1 MNDSNT
7 TTPSD
12 FIRDI
17 VAEDLKEGK
26 HTDIVTRFPPEPNGY
41 LHIGHAKALCLDFGV
56 AEENNGVC
64 HLRFDDTNP
73 EKESTEYVEAI
84 KEDIRWLGFD
94 WGDHLYFAADYFEKM
109 YECAVKLITD
119 GKAYI
124 CSLTPEEFKECR
136 GVPTRP
142 GNPSPWRDRPA
153 EENLDLFKR
162 MRAGEFEDGSY
173 VLRAKI
179 DMASPNLH
187 MRDPALYRIK
197 RAHHYRT
204 EDKWCIYPTYDF
216 AHCIEDSIE
225 GITHSLCSQEFEV
238 HRPLY
243 DWILKELEVYQ
254 SRQIEFARL
263 NITYTVLSKRKLV
276 RLVEEGHVNGWDD
289 PRLPTLSGLR
299 RRGFTPSAIREFISR
314 VGLTKVESLTDIAL
328 LDHCIREELNKA
340 APRVMG
346 VLDPLKLVIDNYPE
360 DRVEEVEAINNPE
373 DASAGSRK
381 LPFSKELYIEKDDFR
396 EEAPRKFYRL
406 KPGQEVR
413 LRYGYFVTC
422 TDVVK
427 DEGTG
432 EIIEVHCTYDPETK
446 GGDSP
451 DGRKV
456 RGTIHWVSAA
466 HALDAE
472 IRLYERLFTEE
483 RPDDLPEG
491 QDFTCCLNPDSLSI
505 ITAKVEP
512 GLASAALGSRF
523 QFERKGYFSID
534 PVASSAG
541 APVFNRIVPLR
552 DSWSK
557 MQKKG

>member
-1 MNDSNT
+1 MNDNNT

-17 VAEDLKEGK
+17 VAEDLKTGK
-26 HTDIVTRFPPEPNGY
+26 HRVIVTRFPPEPNGY
-41 LHIGHAKALCLDFGV
+41 LHIGHAKALCLSFGV
-56 AEENNGVC
+56 AEENDGVC

-73 EKESTEYVEAI
+73 EKESMEFVEAI

-94 WGDHLYFAADYFEKM
+94 WGEHLYFAADYFEKM
-109 YECAVKLITD
+109 YEYAVKLITE

-124 CSLTPEEFKECR
+124 CSLTPEEFKDCR

-153 EENLDLFKR
+153 EESLDLFEK

-197 RAHHYRT
+197 RAHHYRVG
-204 EDKWCIYPTYDF
+204 DKWCIYPTYDF
-216 AHCIEDSIE
+216 AHCIEDSLE

-243 DWILKELEVYQ
+243 DWILKELGVYQ

-263 NITYTVLSKRKLV
+263 NITYTVMSKRKLV
-276 RLVEEGHVNGWDD
+276 RLVDEGHVEGWDD

-299 RRGFTPSAIREFISR
+299 RRGFTPSAIREFINR
-314 VGLTKVESLTDIAL
+314 VGITKVESLTDIAL
-328 LDHCIREELNKA
+328 LDHCIREELNRT

-360 DRVEEVEAINNPE
+360 DQVEEIEAVNNPE
-373 DASAGSRK
+373 DPSAGSRK
-381 LPFSKELYIEKDDFR
+381 LKFSRELYIERDDFR
-396 EEAPRKFYRL
+396 EEAPRKFFRL

-422 TDVVK
+422 TGFVK
-427 DEGTG
+427 DESTG
-432 EIIEVHCTYDPETK
+432 EVTEVHCTYDPETK

-451 DGRKV
+451 DGRRVK
-456 RGTIHWVSAA
+456 GTIHWVSAA
-466 HALDAE
+466 HALSAE
-472 IRLYERLFTEE
+472 VRLYERLFTEE

-491 QDFTCCLNPDSLSI
+491 QDFTSCLNPDSLSVI
-505 ITAKVEP
+505 SAKVEP
-512 GLASAALGSRF
+512 GLASAAPGSRF

-534 PVASSAG
+534 TVASSEG

>member
-1 MNDSNT
+1 
-7 TTPSD
+7 
-12 FIRDI
+12 
-17 VAEDLKEGK
+17 
-26 HTDIVTRFPPEPNGY
+26 
-41 LHIGHAKALCLDFGV
+41 
-56 AEENNGVC
+56 
-64 HLRFDDTNP
+64 
-73 EKESTEYVEAI
+73 
-84 KEDIRWLGFD
+84 
-94 WGDHLYFAADYFEKM
+94 
-109 YECAVKLITD
+109 
-119 GKAYI
+119 
-124 CSLTPEEFKECR
+124 
-136 GVPTRP
+136 
-142 GNPSPWRDRPA
+142 
-153 EENLDLFKR
+153 
-162 MRAGEFEDGSY
+162 
-173 VLRAKI
+173 
-179 DMASPNLH
+179 
-187 MRDPALYRIK
+187 
-197 RAHHYRT
+197 
-204 EDKWCIYPTYDF
+204 
-216 AHCIEDSIE
+216 
-225 GITHSLCSQEFEV
+225 
-238 HRPLY
+238 
-243 DWILKELEVYQ
+243 
-254 SRQIEFARL
+254 
-263 NITYTVLSKRKLV
+263 LSKRKLV